1 MTGNTPKRAIDQLYL
16 QIGTYVCRFCQE
28 ARVFLGFIGELALSA
43 KKFIRHPLK
52 LNWRTVLYYCDAC
65 GSDAVP
71 IMSLLGTL
79 VGVILALQ
87 GIVQLSRYG
96 VEGYIVNLVA
106 AVMVTELAPLM
117 TAIVLAGRSGSAF
130 ASEIGTM
137 QANEEVD
144 AIITMGL
151 DPIGYLIIPKI
162 LALVIIMPCLTIFA
176 DVCGIIGGML
186 ISINKLDLSTTEYFN
201 RTLEVV
207 EPIDLFQGLFK
218 SMFFGF
224 IVGAIGC
231 MKGYYAE
238 RDSSGIGRSATSAVV
253 TGIFLVVLCD
263 ALFTTIFSSF

>member
-1 MTGNTPKRAIDQLYL
+1 MSRRALDQLYL
-16 QIGTYVCRFCQE
+16 QIGDALCSLWRE
-28 ARVFLGFIGELALSA
+28 LRLFLGFTGEIVLSIR
-43 KKFIRHPLK
+43 KFIRNPFNF
-52 LNWRTVLYYCDAC
+52 NWRAVFYYCDTC

-106 AVMVTELAPLM
+106 AVIVTELAPLM

-137 QANEEVD
+137 QANEEID
-144 AIITMGL
+144 AIITMGF
-151 DPIGYLIIPKI
+151 DPIAYLVIPKI
-162 LALVIIMPCLTIFA
+162 MALVIIMPCLTIFA
-176 DVCGIIGGML
+176 DVCGIAGGML
-186 ISINKLDLSTTEYFN
+186 ICINQLDLSATEYFA

-207 EPIDLFQGLFK
+207 KPIDLFQGLFK

-253 TGIFLVVLCD
+253 SGIFLVVLCD
-263 ALFTTIFSSF
+263 AVFTAIFSSI